1 MQFIGSVGHYFAP
14 ACNGV
19 THLCAHISPLVHPEV
34 SEEGAR
40 AGVVAHVVVP
50 DLIGIGMMFKEV
62 LFVFASAISL
72 PGSSPGW

>member
-50 DLIGIGMMFKEV
+50 DLIETHYTYEV
-62 LFVFASAISL
+62 LFVFPFAILL
-72 PGSSPGW
+72 PEASPGW